1 MYMYVLRKY
10 QITMIIMDFVLFI
23 GIMRD
28 PVCTSCFSKFIVADL
43 YPRVAVNTTLK
54 ECLSKE
60 IIYHATGAAQPI
72 LFFGVDVCTTL
83 VCTRT

>member
-1 MYMYVLRKY
+1 MH
-10 QITMIIMDFVLFI
+10 IML
-23 GIMRD
+23 
-28 PVCTSCFSKFIVADL
+28 SKFIVADL

>member
-1 MYMYVLRKY
+1 ML
-10 QITMIIMDFVLFI
+10 
-23 GIMRD
+23 
-28 PVCTSCFSKFIVADL
+28 SKFIVADL